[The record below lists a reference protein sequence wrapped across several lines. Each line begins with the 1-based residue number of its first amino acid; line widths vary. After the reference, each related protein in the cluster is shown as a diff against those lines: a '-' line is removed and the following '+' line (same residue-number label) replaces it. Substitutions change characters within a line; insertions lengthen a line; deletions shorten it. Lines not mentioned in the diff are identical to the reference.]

1 MSLQDTE
8 LHRIF
13 FNKVRRIKKS
23 PFEYVLVREIPIIT
37 SLYTFQLTLIFVST
51 WHTKTV
57 IIKDRVIMH
66 LIFLQHFECDT
77 LFVSISIVEF
87 IFSIKK
93 KTTTTKQTNKKTK
106 TKQNKTKQKQKQKQT
121 NKKLATTTNK
131 KIK

>member
-13 FNKVRRIKKS
+13 FNKVRRFKKS

-93 KTTTTKQTNKKTK
+93 KQQQQNKQTKKPK
-106 TKQNKTKQKQKQKQT
+106 RNKTKQKQKQT